1 MDHYSVLGVT
11 KQSSDKE
18 IKTAFRKLAAKHH
31 PDKGGDHQEF
41 IKIKEAYETLSDPAK
56 RQQYD
61 NPQPQGFGGN
71 GYQNGFNF
79 QDMNPDMQDIF
90 GQMFRN
96 GTDPFRAPPRRN
108 KDITI
113 AAKITLEDIITGK
126 NMLASYR
133 LRSGNKETVDIHV
146 PPGMRTD
153 DVIRYQGLGDD
164 ALNFARGDLH
174 VKIQILKHD
183 HWHKE
188 GQHVYREYLVNALD
202 LIVGTS
208 IIVHTLDGKKLD
220 LKIPPGTQSGG
231 RFNIAQHGLPD
242 RGSNIR
248 GNAYIIVN
256 ADIPKITN
264 EGVLDYVKSIK
275 KIIESDNETT

>member
-31 PDKGGDHQEF
+31 PDKGGDHQKF
-41 IKIKEAYETLSDPAK
+41 IKIKEAYETLSDPVK

-61 NPQPQGFGGN
+61 NPQPQGFQN
-71 GYQNGFNF
+71 GYQGGFNF
-79 QDMNPDMQDIF
+79 TDMNPDMQDIF

-96 GTDPFRAPPRRN
+96 GTDPFRPPPRRN

-113 AAKITLEDIITGK
+113 AAKTGK
-126 NMLASYR
+126 NLLASYR
-133 LRSGNKETVDIHV
+133 LRSGNKETVDINI
-146 PPGMRTD
+146 PPGMREG

-174 VKIQILKHD
+174 VKIQILPHD
-183 HWHKE
+183 HWHRE
-188 GQHVYREYLVNALD
+188 GQHVYREYLINALD

-208 IIVHTLDGKKLD
+208 IIVDTLDGKKLD

-242 RGSNIR
+242 RRNASK

-275 KIIESDNETT
+275 KIIENDNETT